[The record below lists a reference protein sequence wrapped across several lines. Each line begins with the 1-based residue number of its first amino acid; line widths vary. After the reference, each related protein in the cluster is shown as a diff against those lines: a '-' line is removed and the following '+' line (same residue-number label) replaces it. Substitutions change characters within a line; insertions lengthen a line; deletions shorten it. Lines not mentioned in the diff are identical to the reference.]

1 MKKLLIALLTLI
13 LCLTAASAA
22 LADRMYIFPDS
33 DVRRLTREEVC
44 EWDYESLGFAFHE
57 LLARHGYVFD
67 PNGNY
72 FAYFNAQPWYTPN
85 ANPDNSAACYPR
97 LSSLEW
103 ENYNLIK
110 EVRAE
115 KRLNDYGRS
124 IWTSLSFTVP
134 SFALDG
140 FQYIEL
146 QGNQVFPVYSAPS
159 TEAWRG
165 ANGRAEVSTN
175 GAIYSAGTTGGW
187 TLVMY
192 ETNSG
197 GVRVGYIRTSMIQG
211 PLPAY
216 VPLQLNSEP
225 ATVIFTCTLTDDP
238 ARSGSTITTLY
249 PGDTVTLLATYSNF
263 CDWNYVEA
271 SVKGQIARGFIP
283 AGYLMIDAGAQPL
296 EEEGFSD
303 APVLL
308 D

>member
-1 MKKLLIALLTLI
+1 MKKLLIVLLALV
-13 LCLTAASAA
+13 LCLAMTAA

-57 LLARHGYVFD
+57 LLARHGFVFN
-67 PNGNY
+67 PSGSY
-72 FAYFNAQPWYTPN
+72 YAYFNAQPWYTPN

-103 ENYNLIK
+103 ANYDLIK

-115 KRLNDYGRS
+115 KRTNDYGRS
-124 IWTSLSFTVP
+124 IWDVYTAP

-175 GAIYSAGTTGGW
+175 GAIYSAGTAGGW

-192 ETNSG
+192 ETNNG
-197 GVRVGYIRTSMIQG
+197 GVRVGYIRTSAIQG

-216 VPLQLNSEP
+216 VPLTLSSEP
-225 ATVIFTCTLTDDP
+225 ATVLFACTLTDDP
-238 ARSGSTITTLY
+238 ARASSAITTLY
-249 PGDTVTLLATYSNF
+249 PGDSVTLLATYSNF
-263 CDWNYVEA
+263 SDWSYVEA
-271 SVKGQIARGFIP
+271 SVNGQVARGFIP
-283 AGYLMIDAGAQPL
+283 TGYLRADEGAQPL
-296 EEEGFSD
+296 DEEGFSD